1 MPSPAHALFLE
12 AMREKRPVACTYQGH
27 IREICPIMLG
37 RTALEEKALV
47 FQFGGTTSAGRLTKP
62 DWKCFFLDEVRDAV
76 LLEGRWHAGTP
87 AFGRPALHENGR
99 IRRQSEQ
106 PLQPGVQAVG
116 AALPAGLPSES
127 WDPNIRAHRPH
138 SRHPRA

>member
-76 LLEGRWHAGTP
+76 LLEGRWHAGTQHSAAQHCMKMVEYDVNPNSPYSP
-87 AFGRPALHENGR
+87 AFKL
-99 IRRQSEQ
+99 
-106 PLQPGVQAVG
+106 
-116 AALPAGLPSES
+116 
-127 WDPNIRAHRPH
+127 
-138 SRHPRA
+138 